1 MSKQKRVAKQYLI
14 INEKNIRVN
23 YGTTDRKTPSVIF
36 ARAKG
41 SVEAVENKKTYAPD
55 IQDLKKY
62 FKNLIKRKINTFE
75 ALKSEK
81 MLCNIDV
88 AENGLSFGRKGHLR
102 YEVFIKP
109 SQVKKL
115 EEYESEMKKLANDV
129 NNEIHDFLKERGI
142 KAF

>member
-1 MSKQKRVAKQYLI
+1 MSNQKRVAKQYLI
-14 INEKNIRVN
+14 TNEENIRVN

-41 SVEAVENKKTYAPD
+41 NVEPFENKKTYASD

-62 FKNLIKRKINTFE
+62 FKDLTRKKINKLDI
-75 ALKSEK
+75 LKSEK

-88 AENGLSFGRKGHLR
+88 AENGLSFGRKGHMR
-102 YEVFIKP
+102 YEIFIKP

-115 EEYESEMKKLANDV
+115 EEYESDIKELT
-129 NNEIHDFLKERGI
+129 NEINTEIRNFLKERGI